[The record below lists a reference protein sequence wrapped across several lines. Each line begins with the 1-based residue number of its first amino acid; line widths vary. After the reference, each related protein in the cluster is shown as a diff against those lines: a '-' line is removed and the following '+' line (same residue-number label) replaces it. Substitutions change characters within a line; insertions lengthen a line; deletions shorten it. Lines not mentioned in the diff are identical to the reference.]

1 MYWRSADVSANGPSM
16 RSPGRYIGA
25 AGMSA
30 PPTKWPVL
38 VVKVHQVLK
47 DEFDQLYAEGAQRR
61 RMMVVGTHDR
71 ISGRPNRIRVL
82 EEFITYAQTHS
93 GVWFATKQEIAHWA
107 LQTPE
112 VTLQVERE
120 KPEISG
126 MPAGHL
132 SVKV

>member
-1 MYWRSADVSANGPSM
+1 MN
-16 RSPGRYIGA
+16 
-25 AGMSA
+25 A
-30 PPTKWPVL
+30 PPTKGSVL

-47 DEFDQLYAEGAQRR
+47 DEFDQLYAQA
-61 RMMVVGTHDR
+61 H
-71 ISGRPNRIRVL
+71 P
-82 EEFITYAQTHS
+82 

-112 VTLQVERE
+112 VILQVERE

-126 MPAGHL
+126 MPAGHS

>member
-1 MYWRSADVSANGPSM
+1 
-16 RSPGRYIGA
+16 
-25 AGMSA
+25 
-30 PPTKWPVL
+30 
-38 VVKVHQVLK
+38 
-47 DEFDQLYAEGAQRR
+47 
-61 RMMVVGTHDR
+61 MMVVGTHDR

-82 EEFITYAQTHS
+82 EEFITYAQTHP
-93 GVWFATKQEIAHWA
+93 GVWVATKKEIARWA

-126 MPAGHL
+126 MPAGHS